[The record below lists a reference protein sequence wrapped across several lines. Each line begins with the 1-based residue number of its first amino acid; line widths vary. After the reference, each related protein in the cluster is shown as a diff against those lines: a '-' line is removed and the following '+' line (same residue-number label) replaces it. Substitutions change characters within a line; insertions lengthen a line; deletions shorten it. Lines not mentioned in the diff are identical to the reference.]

1 MRGGC
6 NRWAPL
12 CLGVFMPLI
21 LAMAARAEPVT
32 VRAAPHD
39 GFGRIVFNWPTPV
52 PYTTESEGSR
62 VVIRF
67 GRPIETDLGG
77 VVRVLGT
84 YVRAGDVGADGR
96 SVVLSTVGN
105 LTVRAFDL
113 GSAVVLDL
121 MEAGAQPQAKAAA
134 PSPAAP
140 SPVAPSPTAAR
151 PAPAGPRGGEALGVR
166 VGEHE
171 GYSRVVFDWPRSVG
185 YTVDQAGGTATITFD
200 QPASP
205 DLGSLRAR
213 PPRFIEGA
221 ESSVDGGRLKVTL
234 RTPAAS
240 QIKHFRSGPKVVV
253 DVMAPTRG
261 TPPPPQKAAP
271 AAAVAA
277 SGPEPVQPPAA
288 KAGPAGVPPAAQ
300 PPMALTTV
308 KAPGSALSPPPV
320 AGRPTALVP
329 VAPAPLAA
337 PAGMPALE
345 AAQPISIG
353 TLTPSQTGPG
363 GPAKAAPTVAPAGA
377 VTLRFDWK
385 EPVAA
390 AVFSRAEILWVI
402 FDRPQKLDVAA
413 LRAVGGNVIRGMEQ
427 VPMEQATVLR
437 IDTVAGVNPSVRR
450 NGLAWLV
457 DFVKQPLQPQTPIE
471 ALAQTTPSSGTRI
484 FLPVPEPGT
493 ALAID
498 DPEVGDTM
506 VVVPVIPLGY
516 GMGVP
521 YEYPEFRL
529 LPTVQGVVVQPAID
543 TLRVRALRQG
553 IELTSGTGL
562 QITPVSREMAATN
575 SLATGGPLSTI
586 FDFERWRTLAPTA
599 YESQKKRLLKAAA
612 TAKELEKEK
621 ARLELAT
628 FFLARGFAV
637 EALAVL
643 DVMAASRPGIT
654 EDPRFRAT
662 RGASNYLMDRL
673 AAAEEDWYHPSLNNN
688 DEATFWRALLA
699 ARKGDAVQ
707 ASRVLRQLGSVVRGY
722 PDPLKMPLGVTVAQT
737 AVEVGDTRQATH
749 FLDLLAIEHPNP
761 RQQAQMAYVQ
771 GRVAELSGNFDGALA
786 KWEEAE
792 HGVHLPSRAKATV
805 ARTEL
810 MLKLDKATRAEAIS
824 AYEKLRYV
832 WRGDDFE
839 FSLLRRLGHLHLEAG
854 DFRNGLRT
862 LRQAATYFREH
873 RESPLVTQEMTDS
886 FAKLYLD
893 GGADAMPPVSAIA
906 LYDEFKELTPAGA
919 KGDEM
924 IRKLADRL
932 VAVDLLDRG
941 AELLESQIEFR
952 LQGPEKARVGSRLA
966 VIRLM
971 ANEPERALAA
981 LDATESPGL
990 PADLATAR
998 RYLRVRAAIL
1008 VGQADK
1014 ALALLDKD
1022 EAPEAERLRA
1032 DIFWA
1037 KQDWANASQV
1047 LGRQVKALGITFKQP
1062 LDDKQ
1067 GLAVLKLTVALALSG
1082 NERGLS
1088 RARTDFGPLMAE
1100 TPYADAFRL
1109 IASPTETGIID
1120 YQTVAGKVK
1129 EAENFQSFM
1138 SDYRDRL
1145 KTNKLSEL
1153 FASTPT
1159 PPAT

>member
-1 MRGGC
+1 M
-6 NRWAPL
+6 L
-12 CLGVFMPLI
+12 MS
-21 LAMAARAEPVT
+21 LALAVAARAEPVT

-52 PYTTESEGSR
+52 PYTAESEGSR

-67 GRPIETDLGG
+67 GRPIETDLGA
-77 VVRVLGT
+77 VIRVLGT

-96 SVVLSTVGN
+96 SVVLATVGN
-105 LTVRAFDL
+105 LSVRAFDL

-121 MEAGAQPQAKAAA
+121 MEADAQPPAKAAGA
-134 PSPAAP
+134 PAAP
-140 SPVAPSPTAAR
+140 PAASSPAPAAR

-185 YTVDQAGGTATITFD
+185 YTVDQAGGAATITFD
-200 QPASP
+200 QPANP
-205 DLGSLRAR
+205 DLGSLKAR
-213 PPRFIEGA
+213 PPRFIEGVD
-221 ESSVDGGRLKVTL
+221 SSLDGGRLKVVL
-234 RTPAAS
+234 HTPVAS
-240 QIKHFRSGPKVVV
+240 QVRHFRSGPKVVV
-253 DVMAPTRG
+253 DIMAPAKG
-261 TPPPPQKAAP
+261 TPPP
-271 AAAVAA
+271 VAA
-277 SGPEPVQPPAA
+277 SSPEAVQPTV
-288 KAGPAGVPPAAQ
+288 KGGSAGVPPAGA
-300 PPMALTTV
+300 PPMALTAV

-320 AGRPTALVP
+320 AGRPTPLVP
-329 VAPAPLAA
+329 VAPVSLAA
-337 PAGMPALE
+337 PAEAPMPE
-345 AAQPISIG
+345 AIQPISIG
-353 TLTPSQTGPG
+353 KLTPPQAGLATSLAE
-363 GPAKAAPTVAPAGA
+363 GPARAAPTVAPAGA
-377 VTLRFDWK
+377 VTLRFDWT

-390 AVFSRAEILWVI
+390 AVFSRAEILWVV

-413 LRAVGGNVIRGMEQ
+413 LRVVGGNVIRGMEQ
-427 VPMEQATVLR
+427 VTVEQGTVLR
-437 IDTVAGVNPSVRR
+437 IETVAGVNPSVRR
-450 NGLAWLV
+450 DGLAWLL

-471 ALAQTTPSSGTRI
+471 ALAQTTPSAGTRV
-484 FLPVPEPGT
+484 FLPVPEPGL

-521 YEYPEFRL
+521 YEYPELRL
-529 LPTVQGVVVQPAID
+529 LPTIQGVVVQPAID
-543 TLRVRALRQG
+543 NLRVRALRQG
-553 IELTSGTGL
+553 IELTSGNGL
-562 QITPVSREMAATN
+562 QVTPVSREMAATN
-575 SLATGGPLSTI
+575 SLAVGGPISTI
-586 FDFERWRTLAPTA
+586 FDFERWRNLAPTA
-599 YESQKKRLLKAAA
+599 FEPQKNRLLKAAA
-612 TAKELEKEK
+612 AAKELEKEK

-628 FFLARGFAV
+628 FFLARGLAA
-637 EALAVL
+637 EALGVL
-643 DVMAASRPGIT
+643 DVMAASRPGIA
-654 EDPRFRAT
+654 EDPRFRAM
-662 RGASNYLMDRL
+662 RGAGSYLMDRL

-722 PDPLKMPLGVTVAQT
+722 PDPLKMPLSVTVAQT
-737 AVEVGDTRQATH
+737 AVEVGDTRQASH
-749 FLDLLAIEHPNP
+749 FIDLLAVEAPNP
-761 RQQAQMAYVQ
+761 RQRAQMAYVQ
-771 GRVAELSGNFDGALA
+771 GRVAELSGDFDGALA

-792 HGVHLPSRAKATV
+792 LGIHLPSRAKATV

-810 MLKLDKATRAEAIS
+810 MLKLDKATRAEAIGT
-824 AYEKLRYV
+824 YEKLRYV

-839 FSLLRRLGHLHLEAG
+839 FGLLRRLGHLHLEAG
-854 DFRNGLRT
+854 DYRNGLRT
-862 LRQAATYFREH
+862 LRQAATYFRDH

-893 GGADAMPPVSAIA
+893 GDADALPPVSAIA

-932 VAVDLLDRG
+932 VSVDLLERG

-998 RYLRVRAAIL
+998 RYLRARADVL
-1008 VGQADK
+1008 VGQTDK

-1022 EAPEAERLRA
+1022 EAIEAERIRA

-1037 KQDWANASQV
+1037 KQDWANAAQV
-1047 LGRQVKALGITFKQP
+1047 LGRQVKAAGITFKQP
-1062 LDDKQ
+1062 LDGKQ
-1067 GLAVLKLTVALALSG
+1067 GLAVLKLTIALALSG

-1088 RARTDFGPLMAE
+1088 RTRTDFGPLMAE
-1100 TPYADAFRL
+1100 SPYADAFRL
-1109 IASPTETGIID
+1109 IASPSETGLID

-1138 SDYRDRL
+1138 TDYRDRL

-1153 FASTPT
+1153 FASTTT
-1159 PPAT
+1159 PPAS

>member
-1 MRGGC
+1 M
-6 NRWAPL
+6 L
-12 CLGVFMPLI
+12 MS
-21 LAMAARAEPVT
+21 LALAVAARAEPVT

-52 PYTTESEGSR
+52 PYTAESEGSR

-67 GRPIETDLGG
+67 GRPIETDLGA
-77 VVRVLGT
+77 VIRVLGT

-96 SVVLSTVGN
+96 SVVLATVGN
-105 LTVRAFDL
+105 LSVRAFDL

-121 MEAGAQPQAKAAA
+121 MEADAQPPAKAAGA
-134 PSPAAP
+134 PAAP
-140 SPVAPSPTAAR
+140 PAASSPAPAAR

-200 QPASP
+200 QPAIP
-205 DLGSLRAR
+205 DLGSLKAR
-213 PPRFIEGA
+213 PPRFIEGVD
-221 ESSVDGGRLKVTL
+221 SSLDGGRLKVVL
-234 RTPAAS
+234 HTPVAS
-240 QIKHFRSGPKVVV
+240 QVRHFRSGPKVVV
-253 DVMAPTRG
+253 DIMAPAKG
-261 TPPPPQKAAP
+261 TPPP
-271 AAAVAA
+271 VAA
-277 SGPEPVQPPAA
+277 SSPEAVQPTV
-288 KAGPAGVPPAAQ
+288 KGGSAGVPPAGA
-300 PPMALTTV
+300 PPMALTAV

-320 AGRPTALVP
+320 AGRPTPLVP
-329 VAPAPLAA
+329 VAPVSLAA
-337 PAGMPALE
+337 PAEAPMPE
-345 AAQPISIG
+345 AIQPISIG
-353 TLTPSQTGPG
+353 KLTPPQAGLATSLAE
-363 GPAKAAPTVAPAGA
+363 GPARAAPTVAPAGA
-377 VTLRFDWK
+377 VTLRFDWT

-390 AVFSRAEILWVI
+390 AVFSRAEILWVV

-413 LRAVGGNVIRGMEQ
+413 LRVVGGNVIRGMEQ
-427 VPMEQATVLR
+427 VTVEQGTVLR
-437 IDTVAGVNPSVRR
+437 IETVAGVNPSVRR
-450 NGLAWLV
+450 DGLAWLL

-471 ALAQTTPSSGTRI
+471 ALAQTTPSAGTRV
-484 FLPVPEPGT
+484 FLPVPEPGL

-521 YEYPEFRL
+521 YEYPELRL
-529 LPTVQGVVVQPAID
+529 LPTIQGVVVQPAID
-543 TLRVRALRQG
+543 NLRVRALRQG
-553 IELTSGTGL
+553 IELTSGNGL
-562 QITPVSREMAATN
+562 QVTPVSREMAATN
-575 SLATGGPLSTI
+575 SLAVGGPISTI
-586 FDFERWRTLAPTA
+586 FDFERWRNLAPTA
-599 YESQKKRLLKAAA
+599 FEPQKNRLLKAAA
-612 TAKELEKEK
+612 AAKELEKEK

-628 FFLARGFAV
+628 FFLARGLAA
-637 EALAVL
+637 EALGVL
-643 DVMAASRPGIT
+643 DVMAASRPGIA
-654 EDPRFRAT
+654 EDPRFRAM
-662 RGASNYLMDRL
+662 RGAGSYLMDRL

-722 PDPLKMPLGVTVAQT
+722 PDPLKMPLSVTVAQT
-737 AVEVGDTRQATH
+737 AVEVGDTRQASH
-749 FLDLLAIEHPNP
+749 FIDLLAVEAPNP
-761 RQQAQMAYVQ
+761 RQRAQMAYVQ
-771 GRVAELSGNFDGALA
+771 GRVAELSGDFDGALA

-792 HGVHLPSRAKATV
+792 LGIHLPSRAKATV

-810 MLKLDKATRAEAIS
+810 MLKLDKATRAEAIGT
-824 AYEKLRYV
+824 YEKLRYV

-839 FSLLRRLGHLHLEAG
+839 FGLLRRLGHLHLEAG
-854 DFRNGLRT
+854 DYRNGLRT
-862 LRQAATYFREH
+862 LRQAATYFRDH

-893 GGADAMPPVSAIA
+893 GDADALPPVSAIA
-906 LYDEFKELTPAGA
+906 LYEEFKELTPAGA

-932 VAVDLLDRG
+932 VSVDLLERG

-998 RYLRVRAAIL
+998 RYLRARADVL
-1008 VGQADK
+1008 VGQTDK

-1022 EAPEAERLRA
+1022 EAIEAERIRA

-1037 KQDWANASQV
+1037 KQDWANAAQV
-1047 LGRQVKALGITFKQP
+1047 LGRQVKAAGITFKQP
-1062 LDDKQ
+1062 LDGKQ
-1067 GLAVLKLTVALALSG
+1067 GLAVLKLTIALALSG

-1088 RARTDFGPLMAE
+1088 RTRTDFGPLMAE
-1100 TPYADAFRL
+1100 SPYADAFRL
-1109 IASPTETGIID
+1109 IASPSETGLID

-1138 SDYRDRL
+1138 TDYRDRL

-1153 FASTPT
+1153 FASTTT
-1159 PPAT
+1159 PPAS

>member
-1 MRGGC
+1 MSGRR

-12 CLGVFMPLI
+12 WLGMGMSLV
-21 LAMAARAEPVT
+21 LAVAARAEPVT
-32 VRAAPHD
+32 VRAAPHE

-52 PYTTESEGSR
+52 PYTAESEGSR

-77 VVRVLGT
+77 VVRVLGA

-96 SVVLSTVGN
+96 SVVLATVGN

-121 MEAGAQPQAKAAA
+121 VEAAAQPPAKAPGPPAA
-134 PSPAAP
+134 SPAAP
-140 SPVAPSPTAAR
+140 STATAAR
-151 PAPAGPRGGEALGVR
+151 PAPAGPQGGEALGVR

-171 GYSRVVFDWPRSVG
+171 GYSRVVFDWSRPVG
-185 YTVDQAGGTATITFD
+185 YTVDQAGGAATITFD
-200 QPASP
+200 RPASP
-205 DLGSLRAR
+205 DLGTLRAR
-213 PPRFIEGA
+213 PPRFVEGA
-221 ESSVDGGRLKVTL
+221 ESVLEGGRLKVVL

-240 QIKHFRSGPKVVV
+240 QIKHFRSGTKVVV
-253 DVMAPTRG
+253 DVMAPARG
-261 TPPPPQKAAP
+261 TPPSPQKAASP
-271 AAAVAA
+271 AVAA
-277 SGPEPVQPPAA
+277 RDAGAVAPPV
-288 KAGPAGVPPAAQ
+288 KAGGAPVPPAAA
-300 PPMALTTV
+300 PPMALAAV
-308 KAPGSALSPPPV
+308 KPPGSALSPPPV
-320 AGRPTALVP
+320 AGRPTPLVP
-329 VAPAPLAA
+329 VAPASLADPPA
-337 PAGMPALE
+337 PEAEQPAG
-345 AAQPISIG
+345 IG
-353 TLTPSQTGPG
+353 TLTPTPIGLSNVPAG
-363 GPAKAAPTVAPAGA
+363 GPAKAAPTTAPAGA
-377 VTLRFDWK
+377 VTLRFDWN

-390 AVFSRAEILWVI
+390 AVFRRADILWVV
-402 FDRPQKLDVAA
+402 FDRPQKFDVAA

-427 VPMEQATVLR
+427 VPVEQGAVLR

-450 NGLAWLV
+450 NGLAWLL

-471 ALAQTTPSSGTRI
+471 ALAQTTPSAGTRV
-484 FLPVPEPGT
+484 FLPVPEPGA

-498 DPEVGDTM
+498 DPEVGDTLI
-506 VVVPVIPLGY
+506 VVPVIPLGY

-521 YEYPEFRL
+521 YEYPELRL
-529 LPTVQGVVVQPAID
+529 LPTIQGVVVQPAID

-553 IELTSGTGL
+553 VELTSGGGL

-575 SLATGGPLSTI
+575 TLASSGPLTTI
-586 FDFERWRTLAPTA
+586 FDFERWRNLAPTA
-599 YESQKKRLLKAAA
+599 FVAQKHQLLKAAA
-612 TAKELEKEK
+612 AAKELEKEK
-621 ARLELAT
+621 ARFDLAT
-628 FFLARGFAV
+628 FFLARGFAAD
-637 EALAVL
+637 ALGVL
-643 DVMAASRPGIT
+643 NVMATSRPGIA

-662 RGASNYLMDRL
+662 RGAGNYLMDRL

-737 AVEVGDTRQATH
+737 AVEVGDTRQAAH
-749 FLDLLAIEHPNP
+749 FLELLAVEDPNP
-761 RQQAQMAYVQ
+761 RHRAQMAYVQ
-771 GRVAELSGNFDGALA
+771 GRIAELSGDFDGAIG

-792 HGVHLPSRAKATV
+792 RGAHLPSRAKAAV

-810 MLKLDKATRAEAIS
+810 LLKLDKATPAEAIGT
-824 AYEKLRYV
+824 YEKLRYV

-839 FSLLRRLGHLHLEAG
+839 FGLLRRLGHLHLAAG
-854 DFRNGLRT
+854 DYRNGLRT

-893 GGADAMPPVSAIA
+893 GGADALPPVSAIA
-906 LYDEFKELTPAGA
+906 LYEEFKELTPAGA
-919 KGDEM
+919 RGDEM

-932 VAVDLLDRG
+932 VSVDLLERG

-952 LQGPEKARVGSRLA
+952 LQGPEKARVGTRLA

-971 ANEPERALAA
+971 ANEPERALTA
-981 LDATESPGL
+981 LDVTESPGL

-998 RYLRVRAAIL
+998 RYLRARAAVL

-1022 EAPEAERLRA
+1022 ESIEAERIRA

-1037 KQDWANASQV
+1037 KQDWANAAQV
-1047 LGRQVKALGITFKQP
+1047 LARQVKAAGITFKQP
-1062 LDDKQ
+1062 LDDRQ

-1082 NERGLS
+1082 NERGLT

-1100 TPYADAFRL
+1100 SPYADAFRL
-1109 IASPTETGIID
+1109 IASPTETGVID

-1138 SDYRDRL
+1138 TDYRDRL
-1145 KTNKLSEL
+1145 KTNRLSEL
-1153 FASTPT
+1153 FATKPT
-1159 PPAT
+1159 PPAS

>member
-1 MRGGC
+1 
-6 NRWAPL
+6 A
-12 CLGVFMPLI
+12 
-21 LAMAARAEPVT
+21 
-32 VRAAPHD
+32 
-39 GFGRIVFNWPTPV
+39 
-52 PYTTESEGSR
+52 
-62 VVIRF
+62 
-67 GRPIETDLGG
+67 
-77 VVRVLGT
+77 
-84 YVRAGDVGADGR
+84 
-96 SVVLSTVGN
+96 
-105 LTVRAFDL
+105 
-113 GSAVVLDL
+113 
-121 MEAGAQPQAKAAA
+121 
-134 PSPAAP
+134 
-140 SPVAPSPTAAR
+140 AAR
-151 PAPAGPRGGEALGVR
+151 PTPAGPRGGEALGVR

-185 YTVDQAGGTATITFD
+185 YTVDQAGGAATITFD
-200 QPASP
+200 QPANP
-205 DLGSLRAR
+205 DLGSLKAR
-213 PPRFIEGA
+213 PPRFIEGVD
-221 ESSVDGGRLKVTL
+221 SSLDGGRLKVVL
-234 RTPAAS
+234 RTPVAS
-240 QIKHFRSGPKVVV
+240 QVRHFRSGPKVVV
-253 DVMAPTRG
+253 DVMAPVRG
-261 TPPPPQKAAP
+261 TPPP
-271 AAAVAA
+271 VAA
-277 SGPEPVQPPAA
+277 SGSEAVQPAV
-288 KAGPAGVPPAAQ
+288 KVGGAGVPPAGAQ
-300 PPMALTTV
+300 PMALTTV

-320 AGRPTALVP
+320 AGRPTPLVP
-329 VAPAPLAA
+329 VAPTPLAS
-337 PAGMPALE
+337 PAEVPMPE
-345 AAQPISIG
+345 AVQPINIG
-353 TLTPSQTGPG
+353 KLTPPQAGLATGLAER
-363 GPAKAAPTVAPAGA
+363 PARAAPTVAPAGA
-377 VTLRFDWK
+377 VTLRFDWT

-390 AVFSRAEILWVI
+390 AVFSRAEILWVV
-402 FDRPQKLDVAA
+402 FDRPQKLDVTA

-427 VPMEQATVLR
+427 VTVEQGTVLR
-437 IDTVAGVNPSVRR
+437 IETVAGVNPSVRR
-450 NGLAWLV
+450 DGLAWLL

-471 ALAQTTPSSGTRI
+471 ALAQTTPSAGTRV
-484 FLPVPEPGT
+484 FLPVPEPGL

-521 YEYPEFRL
+521 YEYPELRL
-529 LPTVQGVVVQPAID
+529 LPTIQGVVVQPAID
-543 TLRVRALRQG
+543 NLRVRALRQG
-553 IELTSGTGL
+553 IELTSGNGL

-575 SLATGGPLSTI
+575 SLAVGGPISTI
-586 FDFERWRTLAPTA
+586 FDFERWRNLAPTA
-599 YESQKKRLLKAAA
+599 FESQKNRLLKAASA
-612 TAKELEKEK
+612 AKELEKEK

-628 FFLARGFAV
+628 FFLARGFAA
-637 EALAVL
+637 EALGVL
-643 DVMAASRPGIT
+643 DVMAASRPGIA

-662 RGASNYLMDRL
+662 RGAGSYLMDRL

-722 PDPLKMPLGVTVAQT
+722 PDPLKMPLSVTVAQT
-737 AVEVGDTRQATH
+737 AVEVGDTRQASH
-749 FLDLLAIEHPNP
+749 FIDLLAVENPNP
-761 RQQAQMAYVQ
+761 RQRAQMAYVQ
-771 GRVAELSGNFDGALA
+771 GRVAELSGDFDGALA

-792 HGVHLPSRAKATV
+792 LGVHLPSRAKAAI

-810 MLKLDKATRAEAIS
+810 MLKLDKATSAEAIGT
-824 AYEKLRYV
+824 YEKLRYV

-839 FSLLRRLGHLHLEAG
+839 FGLLRRLGHLHLEAG
-854 DFRNGLRT
+854 DYRNGLRT
-862 LRQAATYFREH
+862 LRQAATYFRDH

-893 GGADAMPPVSAIA
+893 GGADALPPVSAIA

-932 VAVDLLDRG
+932 VSVDLLERG

-998 RYLRVRAAIL
+998 RYLRARAAVL
-1008 VGQADK
+1008 VGQTDT

-1022 EAPEAERLRA
+1022 EAIEAERIRA

-1037 KQDWANASQV
+1037 KQDWANAAQV
-1047 LGRQVKALGITFKQP
+1047 LGRQVKAAGITFKQP

-1067 GLAVLKLTVALALSG
+1067 GLAVLKLTIALALSG

-1088 RARTDFGPLMAE
+1088 RTRTDFGPLMAE
-1100 TPYADAFRL
+1100 SPYADAFRL
-1109 IASPTETGIID
+1109 IASPSETGLID

-1138 SDYRDRL
+1138 ADYRDRL

-1153 FASTPT
+1153 FASTTT
-1159 PPAT
+1159 PPAS

>member
-1 MRGGC
+1 MRGRC

-12 CLGVFMPLI
+12 WLGI
-21 LAMAARAEPVT
+21 LMSLALAVAARAEPVT

-39 GFGRIVFNWPTPV
+39 GFGRIVFNWPSPV
-52 PYTTESEGSR
+52 PYTAESEGSR

-84 YVRAGDVGADGR
+84 YVRAGDLGADGR
-96 SVVLSTVGN
+96 SVVLATMGN

-134 PSPAAP
+134 PAPAASSPAA
-140 SPVAPSPTAAR
+140 AAR
-151 PAPAGPRGGEALGVR
+151 PVVAGPRGGEAPLGVR

-171 GYSRVVFDWPRSVG
+171 GYSRVVFDWPREVG
-185 YTVDQAGGTATITFD
+185 YSVDQAGGTAAITFD

-221 ESSVDGGRLKVTL
+221 ESSLDGGRLKVTL
-234 RTPAAS
+234 RVPAAS

-253 DVMAPTRG
+253 DVMAPARG

-271 AAAVAA
+271 TAAAAP
-277 SGPEPVQPPAA
+277 SGPEPVQPPA
-288 KAGPAGVPPAAQ
+288 KAGPAGVLPAAT
-300 PPMALTTV
+300 PPMALTAV
-308 KAPGSALSPPPV
+308 RAPGGALSPPPV

-337 PAGMPALE
+337 PAEMPAPE

-353 TLTPSQTGPG
+353 KLTPPQAGPAG

-390 AVFSRAEILWVI
+390 AVFSRADILWVI

-427 VPMEQATVLR
+427 VPVEQATVLR

-484 FLPVPEPGT
+484 FLPVPEPGA

-516 GMGVP
+516 GVGVP
-521 YEYPEFRL
+521 YEYPELRL
-529 LPTVQGVVVQPAID
+529 LPTVQGVVVRPAID

-599 YESQKKRLLKAAA
+599 FESQKKRLLKAAA
-612 TAKELEKEK
+612 AAKELEKEK

-628 FFLARGFAV
+628 FFLARGFAP

-662 RGASNYLMDRL
+662 RGAGNFLMDRQ

-722 PDPLKMPLGVTVAQT
+722 PDPLKMPLGLMVAQT

-792 HGVHLPSRAKATV
+792 RGVHLPSRAKATV

-839 FSLLRRLGHLHLEAG
+839 FGLLRRLGHLHLEAG

-893 GGADAMPPVSAIA
+893 GGADALPPVSAIA

-932 VAVDLLDRG
+932 VSVDLLDRG

-971 ANEPERALAA
+971 ANQPERALAT

-998 RYLRVRAAIL
+998 RYLRARAAVL

-1022 EAPEAERLRA
+1022 EAAEAERLRA

-1037 KQDWANASQV
+1037 KQDWANAAQV

-1062 LDDKQ
+1062 LNDKQ

-1100 TPYADAFRL
+1100 SPYADAFRL
-1109 IASPTETGIID
+1109 IASPTETGLID

-1138 SDYRDRL
+1138 SDYRERL

-1153 FASTPT
+1153 FASTAT